1 MQGKESQ
8 KQYKKI
14 RQIGQGGYGK
24 ILLIEDLRDMKTYA
38 LKKMSIDVKSLE
50 KDRCGI
56 YLHPRNKDTPGTGS
70 PQYHQGR
77 RTRYRT
83 FSLRTIPMTPLSV

>member
-1 MQGKESQ
+1 MIPNREANP

-38 LKKMSIDVKSLE
+38 LKKMSVDV
-50 KDRCGI
+50 
-56 YLHPRNKDTPGTGS
+56 
-70 PQYHQGR
+70 
-77 RTRYRT
+77 
-83 FSLRTIPMTPLSV
+83 